1 MKGVIKTVKVIAR
14 ATDEDK
20 NLMVGAIKIAGGFI
34 LMSGDGINDTE
45 ALQMANVGVSM
56 GSSCQVTK
64 DASDLVIMDN
74 DIKSIYH
81 SIMWGRTIYSNVR
94 KFIQFQMTMNISI
107 VTIIFVSSCVM
118 GTPPFSVIQLL
129 WMNLVMD
136 VLAAVSICTEPFD
149 PNPKREAENFKL
161 RRISRQDRI
170 FNGEMWRNI
179 LPMAVWEIIV
189 LIVLMYAGQFM
200 FFDESFN
207 IVTTPPRK
215 DGVATPKL
223 ELNTMCFNTFMLM
236 NIFNMLNC
244 RVNTNELNIFTNLL
258 NNKFFWLI
266 FIFEMLV
273 QVAFIWWSKNPLIG
287 VLLNCTPQS
296 LAMVITAWVLG
307 GLILPLR
314 ALFTK
319 FIPATAFGFMDKVDL
334 ETDTDNN
341 CVTRCFS
348 RIVGGKKQQDDD
360 GYKKLD

>member
-56 GSSCQVTK
+56 GTSCQVTK

-81 SIMWGRTIYSNVR
+81 SIMWGRTIYANVR

-107 VTIIFVSSCVM
+107 VTIVFISACVM

-136 VLAAVSICTEPFD
+136 VLAAISICTEPFD
-149 PNPKREAENFKL
+149 ANPKREAENFKL

-170 FNGEMWRNI
+170 FTEEMWRNI
-179 LPMAVWEIIV
+179 LPMVFYQVVII
-189 LIVLMYAGQFM
+189 LILMYCGQLI
-200 FFDESFN
+200 FFEESFN
-207 IVTTPPRK
+207 IIYEPIRK
-215 DGVATPKL
+215 GGVATDKL
-223 ELNTMCFNTFMLM
+223 TLNTLCFNTFMLI

-258 NNKFFWLI
+258 NNYYFWLI
-266 FIFEMLV
+266 FVFEMCV
-273 QVAFIWWSKNPLIG
+273 QVAFIWWSKNAMLG
-287 VLLNCTPQS
+287 VLLNCTPQT

-307 GLILPLR
+307 GLVLPLR

-319 FIPATAFGFMDKVDL
+319 YVPSSLFKFMDKVDL
-334 ETDTDNN
+334 E
-341 CVTRCFS
+341 
-348 RIVGGKKQQDDD
+348 
-360 GYKKLD
+360 